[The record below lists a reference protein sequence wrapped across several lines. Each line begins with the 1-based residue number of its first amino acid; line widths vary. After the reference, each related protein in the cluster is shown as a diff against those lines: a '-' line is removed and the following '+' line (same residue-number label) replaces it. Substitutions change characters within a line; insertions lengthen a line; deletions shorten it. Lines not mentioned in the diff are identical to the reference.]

1 MGEEGQISI
10 QVDSFD
16 IFPKQQLSLHIPHY
30 LLRPVFYFGAIGLC
44 RILNQGIFD
53 NYCSYVPRA
62 RNCETMGRFLMLWPD
77 IIRFGRITLD
87 VIIVMSVTQSVIG

>member
-62 RNCETMGRFLMLWPD
+62 RNCETMGRF
-77 IIRFGRITLD
+77 FN
-87 VIIVMSVTQSVIG
+87 VMAGYYSVRSYNIGCYYRYERN